1 MTVIGVVAA
10 LVLGAFVVGQQ
21 FWELSGSASTPLV
34 PLSHLAIQNRQSQI
48 RQQRLNQRRH
58 WTLQQRFLQ
67 RVFKRPPRPMTERTQ
82 SLRRRQR
89 KNGDSKKAKKLPNT
103 VTDDVLASQLK
114 KTASHWHL
122 ASRAQS
128 PPKSCRP
135 GRHVIT
141 LAYDICPMDALEAHP
156 WLVPAY
162 LQGGALSRCVES
174 TLASWRYPKP
184 LRAVKFGARN
194 SPSEPVLPKL
204 DQL

>member
-21 FWELSGSASTPLV
+21 FWELSGSASTPPGPV
-34 PLSHLAIQNRQSQI
+34 IPSGDTESTVSNPATAPESG
-48 RQQRLNQRRH
+48 RH

-89 KNGDSKKAKKLPNT
+89 KRRLKKAKKLPNT

-114 KTASHWHL
+114 KTASHSHL

-128 PPKSCRP
+128 LPKSCR
-135 GRHVIT
+135 RDVMSSHLRMIF
-141 LAYDICPMDALEAHP
+141 CPMDALVAHP
-156 WLVPAY
+156 
-162 LQGGALSRCVES
+162 
-174 TLASWRYPKP
+174 
-184 LRAVKFGARN
+184 
-194 SPSEPVLPKL
+194 
-204 DQL
+204 